1 MDVSNAGCSFC
12 FQFLVA
18 IISLFHIRGTW
29 DSVVGIATRL
39 WAPRSGVRILI
50 RVRYFSLH
58 KIFETGPAAHPVY
71 CSVGTGAFP
80 RREAVG
86 A

>member
-1 MDVSNAGCSFC
+1 M
-12 FQFLVA
+12 
-18 IISLFHIRGTW
+18 FHIRGGW

-39 WAPRSGVRILI
+39 WARRSGVRILI
-50 RVRYFSLH
+50 RVRYFPFH
-58 KIFETGPAAHPVY
+58 KIFETGLGLHPVS

-80 RREAVG
+80 GREAVG